1 MRPNAKN
8 YDDLIEFM
16 DAVNKYE
23 QRNKRPKNKR

>member
-1 MRPNAKN
+1 MRPKAKDF
-8 YDDLIEFM
+8 DDLIEFM